1 MNVKKIKTKPLMEAG
16 SGGGAMAVGRKI
28 IIEVEETQDLS
39 INEVSKIEEF
49 IKSLR
54 T

>member
-1 MNVKKIKTKPLMEAG
+1 MNVIKIKTKPILEKTNL
-16 SGGGAMAVGRKI
+16 GAIRIGRKI

-39 INEVSKIEEF
+39 INEVAKIEEF
-49 IKSLR
+49 IKGLR